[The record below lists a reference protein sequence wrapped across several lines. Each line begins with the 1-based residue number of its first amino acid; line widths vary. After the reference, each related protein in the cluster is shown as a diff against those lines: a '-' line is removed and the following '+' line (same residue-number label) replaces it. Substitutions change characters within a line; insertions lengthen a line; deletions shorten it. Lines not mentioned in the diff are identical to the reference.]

1 MPRPRVDL
9 NAFRDEIERRITQ
22 KHTHRQ
28 MLG

>member
-28 MLG
+28 ILG